1 LAKKYL
7 TALEVASL
15 ASDPANGKRGQVYY
29 NITTNKFRGYT
40 TLWQDLGSGS
50 GGGGGLSTIFF
61 DYQGQGKNNN
71 QYFVLGQKSQAPSNP
86 LVDDLWVVT
95 DDAEEVPYFIA
106 TQTSAPDPAQYEFW
120 ADPSDYGGDI
130 IYTSSVEPV
139 GEYEGQLYINPDD
152 VSRGEITQA
161 TSAPNYLDYN
171 LWVDTTDVDNLAQYA
186 QVYNTVSDFPSAA
199 QNPGLIVVEAQYGR
213 PYYSYNNAWLGIS
226 ALSDS
231 NQLLNIA
238 NETLTYLQYVD
249 SNNLNNQTLY
259 WMNAGL

>member
-1 LAKKYL
+1 MAKKYL

-61 DYQGQGKNNN
+61 DYQGQAKNNN

-86 LVDDLWVVT
+86 LLDDLWVVT

-139 GEYEGQLYINPDD
+139 GEYTGQLYINPDD

-161 TSAPNYLDYN
+161 SSAPNYLDYN
-171 LWVDTTDVDNLAQYA
+171 LWVDTTDVDNLAQFA
-186 QVYNTVSDFPSAA
+186 QVYNTVNDFPLASTL
-199 QNPGLIVVEAQYGR
+199 PGLIVVEIQYGR
-213 PYYSYNNAWLGIS
+213 AYYSDGSNWLGVA
-226 ALSDS
+226 ALSDANNLLQS
-231 NQLLNIA
+231 INSTLSYAQYVENLTLNIDA
-238 NETLTYLQYVD
+238 V
-249 SNNLNNQTLY
+249 Y
-259 WMNAGL
+259 WMDAGL